1 MILVASKLALGEMTV
16 SEISMRHYRFTDRLI
31 QGVDQ
36 ALRSVVPNS
45 TQAERPSPA
54 QQQISSLSVEQAR
67 HVAGLMRVNHS
78 GEVCAQALY
87 HGQALTAKLP
97 TVRHEMQQAAREEQD
112 HLVWCELR
120 LSELNSHP
128 SVFNPLWYGLSFGI
142 GALAGLAGDEYS
154 LGFVA
159 ETEKQVSAHLQSHLS
174 QLPDTDSRSQAI
186 LAQMNQDEL
195 QHREQALQAGGRE
208 LPKPVQQLMQVV
220 SKVMTKASYS
230 L

>member
-1 MILVASKLALGEMTV
+1 MSHTTHQTDRQSSQRQYG
-16 SEISMRHYRFTDRLI
+16 FTDRLI
-31 QGVDQ
+31 QSFDQ
-36 ALRSVVPNS
+36 ALRTVVPDS

-54 QQQISSLSVEQAR
+54 QAQCSQLSVEQAR

-97 TVRHEMQQAAREEQD
+97 TVRREMQQAAREEQD

-120 LSELNSHP
+120 LKELDSHP
-128 SVFNPLWYGLSFGI
+128 SLLNPLWYGLSFGL
-142 GALAGLAGDEYS
+142 GALAGLAGDQYS

-159 ETEKQVSAHLQSHLS
+159 ETEKQVSAHLQSHLD
-174 QLPDTDSRSQAI
+174 QLPDTDPRSQAI

-195 QHREQALQAGGRE
+195 QHREQALQAGGRD
-208 LPKPVQQLMQVV
+208 LPKPVQQLMQAV

-230 L
+230 I

>member
-1 MILVASKLALGEMTV
+1 MHPTANQTASQAISPKPRRQYGLA
-16 SEISMRHYRFTDRLI
+16 DRLI
-31 QGVDQ
+31 QSFDQ
-36 ALRSVVPNS
+36 ALRTVVPNS
-45 TQAERPSPA
+45 TQADRPSPA
-54 QQQISSLSVEQAR
+54 QQQHSQLSVQQAR

-97 TVRHEMQQAAREEQD
+97 TVRRDMQQAAREEQD

-120 LSELNSHP
+120 LKELDSHP
-128 SVFNPLWYGLSFGI
+128 SLLNPLWYGLSFGI

-159 ETEKQVSAHLQSHLS
+159 ETEKQVSAHLQSHLG
-174 QLPDTDSRSQAI
+174 QLPDSDPRTQAI

-208 LPKPVQQLMQVV
+208 LPKPVQQVMQAV

-230 L
+230 I

>member
-1 MILVASKLALGEMTV
+1 M
-16 SEISMRHYRFTDRLI
+16 MRHYGFTDRFI

-36 ALRSVVPNS
+36 ALRSIVPDS

-54 QQQISSLSVEQAR
+54 QDQNSQLSVEQAR

-97 TVRHEMQQAAREEQD
+97 TVRQEMQQAAREEQD

-120 LSELNSHP
+120 LKELHSHP
-128 SVFNPLWYGLSFGI
+128 SMFNPLWYGLSFGI
-142 GALAGLAGDEYS
+142 GALAGLAGDQYS

-159 ETEKQVSAHLQSHLS
+159 ETEKQVSAHLESHLK
-174 QLPDTDSRSQAI
+174 QLPDSDLRTAAI
-186 LAQMNQDEL
+186 LRQMNQDEL
-195 QHREQALQAGGRE
+195 QHRAQALQAGGRE
-208 LPKPVQQLMQVV
+208 LPAPVQQLMQLV

-230 L
+230 I

>member
-1 MILVASKLALGEMTV
+1 
-16 SEISMRHYRFTDRLI
+16 MRHYGFTDRLI
-31 QGVDQ
+31 QGIDQ
-36 ALRSVVPNS
+36 ALRSVVPDS
-45 TQAERPSPA
+45 TQAQRPSPA
-54 QQQISSLSVEQAR
+54 QSQISQLSVEQAR

-97 TVRHEMQQAAREEQD
+97 TVRQEMQQAAREEQD

-120 LSELNSHP
+120 LKELNSHP
-128 SVFNPLWYGLSFGI
+128 SMFNPLWYGLSFGM

-159 ETEKQVSAHLQSHLS
+159 ETEKQVSSHLRS
-174 QLPDTDSRSQAI
+174 HLAQLPDSDPRSQAI
-186 LAQMNQDEL
+186 LVQMNQDEL

-208 LPKPVQQLMQVV
+208 LPKPVQQLMQLV

-230 L
+230 I